1 MDMTVMKG
9 DTRCVYR
16 VIWKGNRKVN
26 KKERKIKWNK
36 SLVDDL
42 IRIIVDSEIFR
53 TFFLL
58 EHLKNVE
65 KRTVRRKSN

>member
-42 IRIIVDSEIFR
+42 IRIIVDNEIFR

-58 EHLKNVE
+58 
-65 KRTVRRKSN
+65 